1 MTELPTGHRTDIQA
15 LRAAA
20 VTAVVLFH
28 VWPGAVRG
36 GYVGVDVFFV
46 ISGFLI
52 TGHLLAELRQH
63 GRIRLVAFWGR
74 RLRRL
79 MPAAL
84 TVLAATAA
92 AVWLLLPTGERAV
105 QLREIV
111 ASALYVENWLLA
123 HDSVDYLAAENSPS
137 AVQHYWSLAVE
148 EQFYVVWPLLLLLA
162 GLVAG
167 FAARRGVRRG
177 AGWWTTALLAVVL
190 ASSLAAS
197 VVLTARDPGP
207 AYFATWTRA
216 WEFAAGGLLA
226 AWAAWSDGGRLPD
239 RVAPLARGLGWIAIA
254 GTVLLYTPGTAFPGW
269 AALGPVLGA
278 VLVIAAG
285 DAAPGSRHRSITGAR
300 PVSGLGTLSYGI
312 YLWHWPLVVVGGA
325 VAGWFVGVPALALT
339 VLLAWATFHGV
350 ENPVRF
356 HQPLVRSS
364 RWTYLAA
371 ATAISVVVAGSLVGI
386 RAQDHAVAA
395 SARQAQRLLDGS
407 TACFGARAV
416 LGDRRG
422 CPNPRL
428 DGVLVPDPAARLRDT
443 GGAYACYSDADTSA
457 VPIRSCHYGSR
468 RPDALRVALV
478 GNSHATALLPGL
490 RPALERLNW
499 SLDTYV
505 GRNCRWIVSDLDA
518 DRCAADRPWL
528 APLTSGTP
536 YDVVLVTNRRELS
549 RPAGE
554 PNPAAAAMAAAWR
567 PAIDRGTT
575 VVAIADNP
583 GLPPEVEGCLAAGE
597 GLAELQACRF
607 TPAQAWATH
616 DPLRAAVG
624 LAGGGAHLVDLTRVF
639 CEHDRCPLVIGNVL
653 VYRDSHH
660 LTATFVGTLAPFLVE
675 QVRAAIDPATAK
687 EER

>member
-1 MTELPTGHRTDIQA
+1 MTDRHRTDIQA

-20 VTAVVLFH
+20 VSAVVLFH

-52 TGHLLAELRQH
+52 TSHLLAELVQH
-63 GRIRLVAFWGR
+63 GRIRLVTFWGR

-84 TVLAATAA
+84 TVLAATTV
-92 AVWLLLPTGERAV
+92 AVWVLLPSGIREV
-105 QLREIV
+105 HLREIV

-123 HDSVDYLAAENSPS
+123 RDAVDYLAAENAPS

-148 EQFYVVWPLLLLLA
+148 EQFYLVWPLLLLLA
-162 GLVAG
+162 AT
-167 FAARRGVRRG
+167 AARRGVRGGVGSRVV
-177 AGWWTTALLAVVL
+177 AVLVVVL
-190 ASSLAAS
+190 AASLAAS
-197 VVLTARDPGP
+197 VVLTATQPGP

-226 AWAAWSDGGRLPD
+226 VWVSSAGGRMPA
-239 RVAPLARGLGWIAIA
+239 RIAPVARAIGWATIA
-254 GTVLLYTPGTAFPGW
+254 GTVLLYGPQTPFPGW
-269 AALGPVLGA
+269 TALGPVLGT

-285 DAAPGSRHRSITGAR
+285 DAAPGSRYRQLTASR
-300 PVSGLGTLSYGI
+300 PVSALGTLSYGI

-325 VAGWFVGVPALALT
+325 VAGWFVGVPALVAT
-339 VLLAWATFHGV
+339 VVLAWMTFHGV

-364 RWTYLAA
+364 RWTYLSA
-371 ATAISVVVAGSLVGI
+371 ATAMTVVVAGALVGI
-386 RAQDHAVAA
+386 RAQEHAAAA
-395 SARQAQRLLDGS
+395 SAEQAQSLLS
-407 TACFGARAV
+407 RPVACFGAAAV
-416 LGDRRG
+416 LGEQRP
-422 CPNPRL
+422 CHNPQL

-443 GGAYACYSDADTSA
+443 GGAYACYSDADSSA
-457 VPIRSCHYGSR
+457 VPIQSCHFGSR

-490 RPALERLNW
+490 RPALTRLNW

-518 DRCAADRPWL
+518 DRCRADLPWM
-528 APLTSGTP
+528 APLTTGTP
-536 YDVVLVTNRRELS
+536 YDVVLVTNRRELTL
-549 RPAGE
+549 PAGR
-554 PNPAAAAMAAAWR
+554 PNLAAAAMAAAWR
-567 PAIDRGTT
+567 PAVERGTT

-583 GLPPEVEGCLAAGE
+583 GLPPEVEACLASGEELADLAG
-597 GLAELQACRF
+597 CRF
-607 TPAQAWATH
+607 TPEQAWATD
-616 DPLRAAVG
+616 DPLRGAVTATG
-624 LAGGGAHLVDLTRVF
+624 DGARLVDLTGAF
-639 CEHDRCPLVIGNVL
+639 CEEDQCPLVIGNVL

-660 LTATFVGTLAPFLVE
+660 LTATFVRTLAPYLLA
-675 QVRAAIDPATAK
+675 QIRAAIDQEK
-687 EER
+687 K

>member
-1 MTELPTGHRTDIQA
+1 MTAHRTEHRTDIQA

-52 TGHLLAELRQH
+52 TGHLLGELREH
-63 GRIRLVAFWGR
+63 GRIRLVTFWGR

-84 TVLAATAA
+84 TVLTATAA
-92 AVWLLLPTGERAV
+92 AVWLLLPTGERVV
-105 QLREIV
+105 QLREVV

-137 AVQHYWSLAVE
+137 SVQHYWSLAVE

-162 GLVAG
+162 GRLAG

-177 AGWWTTALLAVVL
+177 AGWWATVVL
-190 ASSLAAS
+190 AGVLAASLVAS

-226 AWAAWSDGGRLPD
+226 AWAASSGTGRLPAP
-239 RVAPLARGLGWIAIA
+239 VASAARTLGWAAIA
-254 GTVLLYTPGTAFPGW
+254 GTALLYTPDTAFPGW
-269 AALGPVLGA
+269 AALAPVLGA

-285 DAAPGSRHRSITGAR
+285 DAAPGSRYRTLTGAR
-300 PVSGLGTLSYGI
+300 LVSGLGTLSYGI
-312 YLWHWPLVVVGGA
+312 YLWHWPLIVVGGA
-325 VAGWFVGVPALALT
+325 VTTWFVGVPVLLAT
-339 VLLAWATFHGV
+339 VLLAWVTFHGV

-386 RAQDHAVAA
+386 RAQDHAAAA
-395 SARQAQRLLDGS
+395 SARQAQRLLDDA
-407 TACFGARAV
+407 TACLGARAV
-416 LGDRRG
+416 LGDRG
-422 CPNPRL
+422 ACPNPRL
-428 DGVLVPDPAARLRDT
+428 DGVLVPDPTARLRDT

-468 RPDALRVALV
+468 RPDAVRVALV

-490 RPALERLNW
+490 RPALKRLNW

-505 GRNCRWIVSDLDA
+505 GRNCRWIVSELDA

-528 APLTSGTP
+528 EPLTTGTP
-536 YDVVLVTNRRELS
+536 YDVILVTNRRELS
-549 RPAGE
+549 RPAGQ
-554 PNPAAAAMAAAWR
+554 PNPAAAAMAAAWQ
-567 PAIDRGTT
+567 PAIARGTT

-597 GLAELQACRF
+597 DLADLAACRF
-607 TPAQAWATH
+607 SPTQAWATD
-616 DPLRAAVG
+616 DPLRGAAA
-624 LAGGGAHLVDLTRVF
+624 LAGAELVDLTGAF
-639 CEHDRCPLVIGNVL
+639 CADDRCPLVIGNVL

-660 LTATFVGTLAPFLVE
+660 LTATFVRTLAPYLLA
-675 QVRAAIDPATAK
+675 QIRAAIDREQK
-687 EER
+687 